1 MSTRY
6 TNNAWMANTPSI
18 DTLSLFE
25 LSLPG
30 THNAGSDW
38 RASYPFFGP
47 PAHWLA
53 CQHDRFY
60 RQLCHGSRVLDIR
73 LKTDSKASGLEQ
85 FRIHHN
91 DFPNSRR
98 LGDLINDV
106 KNFLDENPDE
116 FIILD
121 FHQTDGD
128 GDDNNFNYK
137 YFNSAMI
144 QLLGHRLIPATN
156 ANLSLGILKR
166 LSDKQRVLAAVR
178 RHPDIDRSVFIDQI
192 EHKWSGI
199 GDTNVKELHQHITD
213 VLKSPPGKWHPW
225 SLSATSY
232 SVLGGPV
239 DIHDELNAW
248 FDPDTS
254 DWAWQCNII
263 NVDFIEETRIVDYCR
278 TMNLIKADH
287 LERQRERERA
297 GATAA

>member
-1 MSTRY
+1 MSTPY
-6 TNNAWMANTPSI
+6 TNNAWMAATPRLDI
-18 DTLSLFE
+18 LSLNE

-60 RQLCHGSRVLDIR
+60 RQLHNGARVLDIR
-73 LKTDSKASGLEQ
+73 LMADSKESGLER

-91 DFPNSRR
+91 GFPNSRR
-98 LGDLINDV
+98 LGDLITDV
-106 KNFLDENPDE
+106 KNFLNENPDE
-116 FIILD
+116 FVILD
-121 FHQTDGD
+121 FHKTDGD
-128 GDDNNFNYK
+128 SFDYA
-137 YFNSAMI
+137 YFNKMMI

-156 ANLSLGILKR
+156 ANLSLGTLKR

-178 RHPDIDRSVFIDQI
+178 RHPDIDHSVFIDEI
-192 EHKWSGI
+192 RHEWSGS
-199 GDTNVKELHQHITD
+199 GTTNTQELYQHITN
-213 VLKSPPGKWHPW
+213 VLRNPPGNWRPW

-232 SVLGGPV
+232 SALGGPV
-239 DIHDELNAW
+239 DIHDKLNEW

-254 DWAWQCNII
+254 DWARQCNII

-278 TMNLIKADH
+278 TMNLIKADQ
-287 LERQRERERA
+287 RQRQFARERA
-297 GATAA
+297 GATAV